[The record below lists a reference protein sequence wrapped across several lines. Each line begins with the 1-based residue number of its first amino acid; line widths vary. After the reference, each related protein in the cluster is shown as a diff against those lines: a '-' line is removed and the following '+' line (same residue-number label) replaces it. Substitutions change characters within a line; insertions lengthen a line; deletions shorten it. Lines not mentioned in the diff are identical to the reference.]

1 VIDVATRTIEQTL
14 TSCGEIPRRIGFG
27 YSGGLA
33 VIPDETGCANFV
45 E

>member
-1 VIDVATRTIEQTL
+1 VATHRLERTI
-14 TSCGEIPRRIGFG
+14 TSCGRIPRRIGFG

-33 VIPDETGCANFV
+33 VIADETGCANFV